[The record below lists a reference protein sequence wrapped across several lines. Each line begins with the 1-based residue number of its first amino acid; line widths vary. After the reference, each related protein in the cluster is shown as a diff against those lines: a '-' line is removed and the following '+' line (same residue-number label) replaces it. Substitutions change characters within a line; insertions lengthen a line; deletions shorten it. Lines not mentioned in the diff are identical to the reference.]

1 MDRGETML
9 LPANPRTEF
18 SSERKKRLCCE
29 VFSLT
34 RAARF
39 VTETRSNSQAGWNQA
54 ARLRAAGSVT
64 QRSGIRS
71 VWATSPGPCS

>member
-1 MDRGETML
+1 ML

-34 RAARF
+34 PAASF
-39 VTETRSNSQAGWNQA
+39 VTETRSDS
-54 ARLRAAGSVT
+54 
-64 QRSGIRS
+64 
-71 VWATSPGPCS
+71 